1 MNLEPVGREGAL
13 RPPAA
18 RRQGDTLWRL
28 AGRHRALP
36 LILLGAL
43 LGALAHLAMLVL
55 FARVGLTIMAVA
67 NAASIALWLLGGIV
81 AWRGYLGSAI
91 GIACAEMVAHAW
103 LAVWQVG
110 LGAGFQHY
118 MWSAACLLV
127 LNPFMRSDLA
137 LAAGVFVSLLFA
149 SIHLVFPVGAILP
162 ALDAFQVPLYFMNAL
177 CAPLPVVFVVIMVR
191 QAFKS
196 QQAALREVAARDEVT
211 GIFNRRHGMR
221 VLRKALDAWQPDD
234 GALFVM
240 LGDVDHFKAV
250 NDTHGHHVGDLVLA
264 QVAGMLAA
272 RLRSDDMLCRW
283 GGEEFLMVFPD
294 FPPDGVRER
303 MDEVRRAL
311 ASPRD
316 DALPKVT
323 MSFGLTR
330 ARPGDTVDEIV
341 RRADALMYEAKHRGR
356 NCIVDDLQPRAV
368 AIPTNVEA
376 RPAGTD

>member
-1 MNLEPVGREGAL
+1 MLEPVDRDGAL

-18 RRQGDTLWRL
+18 RRHGDTPWRL

-43 LGALAHLAMLVL
+43 LGALAHLAMFVL
-55 FARVGLTIMAVA
+55 FAHFGMTVMAVA
-67 NAASIALWLLGGIV
+67 NVVSVALWLVGGFV

-91 GIACAEMVAHAW
+91 GIACAEMVAHAG

-137 LAAGVFVSLLFA
+137 LAAGVCVSLLFA
-149 SIHLVFPVGAILP
+149 SIHLLFPIGVILAP
-162 ALDAFQVPLYFMNAL
+162 LDTLQVPLYFMNAL

-196 QQAALREVAARDEVT
+196 QQAALRDMAARDEVT
-211 GIFNRRHGMR
+211 GIFNRRQGMR
-221 VLRKALDAWQPDD
+221 VLRKALDGRQPDD

-240 LGDVDHFKAV
+240 LGDVDDFKAI
-250 NDTHGHHVGDLVLA
+250 NDNHGHHVGDLVLA
-264 QVAGMLAA
+264 QVAGTLAA

-283 GGEEFLMVFPD
+283 GGEEFLMVLPA
-294 FPPDGVRER
+294 FPPEGVRER
-303 MDEVRRAL
+303 MEAVRCAL
-311 ASPRD
+311 ESPRD

-330 ARPGDTVDEIV
+330 ARPGDTADEIV
-341 RRADALMYEAKHRGR
+341 RRADGLMYEAKHRGR

-376 RPAGTD
+376 RPAAGD